1 MPDNKLEIPE
11 LNPIIFY
18 DINRANLSKYFTK
31 YMQDYMFSERLY
43 YWQQRTDYCQV
54 WQVEDIIKLQFE
66 STFDPI
72 IVNLLDK
79 YGNIVIALPAL
90 IGLPNIYEPL
100 KYSFEIS
107 MSLAGLLTDFYYLQI
122 IAGINGPSQRIL
134 ISDVQYISAVPLNN
148 TLLLEYFNSKF
159 HKDVIFETGIK
170 FQYRVYGVF
179 GFLDKQRKDQ
189 QYRDQ
194 KYTPA
199 LLKSRSAKQWPVH
212 LGIKPENILY
222 KVDDPGL
229 PDDVINLIDEILS
242 CDNVY
247 FDNKLM
253 GLADGSKIE
262 YITVDDAGNYP
273 KRGLK
278 IILEEGINRNSRLFG
293 INLDPT
299 KKLSVV
305 INADAQI
312 FGDTGNQG
320 SGNTVPIYNAIK
332 E

>member
-72 IVNLLDK
+72 VVNLLDK

-122 IAGINGPSQRIL
+122 IAGINGPSQ
-134 ISDVQYISAVPLNN
+134 SCD
-148 TLLLEYFNSKF
+148 LLSKF
-159 HKDVIFETGIK
+159 
-170 FQYRVYGVF
+170 
-179 GFLDKQRKDQ
+179 
-189 QYRDQ
+189 
-194 KYTPA
+194 
-199 LLKSRSAKQWPVH
+199 
-212 LGIKPENILY
+212 
-222 KVDDPGL
+222 
-229 PDDVINLIDEILS
+229 
-242 CDNVY
+242 
-247 FDNKLM
+247 
-253 GLADGSKIE
+253 
-262 YITVDDAGNYP
+262 
-273 KRGLK
+273 
-278 IILEEGINRNSRLFG
+278 
-293 INLDPT
+293 
-299 KKLSVV
+299 
-305 INADAQI
+305 
-312 FGDTGNQG
+312 
-320 SGNTVPIYNAIK
+320 
-332 E
+332 